1 MLVMAKTTFYNMA
14 SVRHLEF
21 KSFKFWSQDFFN
33 CQFCPNIYSSVQ
45 TFIKNLIVLFYLYM
59 AG

>member
-33 CQFCPNIYSSVQ
+33 CQFCPNI
-45 TFIKNLIVLFYLYM
+45 L
-59 AG
+59 